1 MNDDEWV
8 KIVGVG
14 ILALLQEYRGPP
26 RHILEMYKDKIREVL
41 ETNLEEEYEGGT
53 ESE

>member
-1 MNDDEWV
+1 MQDEDWI

-26 RHILEMYKDKIREVL
+26 RHVIEMYKDKIKEVL
-41 ETNLEEEYEGGT
+41 ETNLCDEAYEE
-53 ESE
+53 

>member
-1 MNDDEWV
+1 MQDEDWI

-26 RHILEMYKDKIREVL
+26 RHVIEMYKDKIKEVL
-41 ETNLEEEYEGGT
+41 ETNLMEEYDDE
-53 ESE
+53 

>member
-1 MNDDEWV
+1 MATQDDEDWI

-26 RHILEMYKDKIREVL
+26 RHVIEMYKDKIKEVL
-41 ETNLEEEYEGGT
+41 ETSLYEEEE
-53 ESE
+53 EE